1 MQVPDADAAALLAA
15 AAKRIFA
22 VMVLILCYSLCSSM
36 LLILNKVCSTTPTL
50 HTRHVPSVFSGAKFF
65 EKEYSQSSKNTKMLA
80 SGVAACPQVAVTYV
94 PAPSFILALQLL
106 SCAVFVRTLSA
117 AGAVEAEPLTL
128 AKARPFAVIVF
139 GFIGT
144 LYSNIT
150 SLKARASRFW
160 ATLECLRL

>member
-1 MQVPDADAAALLAA
+1 M
-15 AAKRIFA
+15 
-22 VMVLILCYSLCSSM
+22 
-36 LLILNKVCSTTPTL
+36 
-50 HTRHVPSVFSGAKFF
+50 
-65 EKEYSQSSKNTKMLA
+65 
-80 SGVAACPQVAVTYV
+80 

-150 SLKARASRFW
+150 SLKARAAPGRPLSTC
-160 ATLECLRL
+160 A